1 MRPYVVW
8 RTKLLTRM
16 LVALAILVF
25 PLLAA
30 TQQPGHIP
38 RIAFLDVNYPPA
50 AAESTPLVAYLL
62 GADKYLGPLASHLS
76 GVSQPVISTRS
87 VFSTLL
93 PSLLA
98 DI

>member
-1 MRPYVVW
+1 MIVRMCSCVMVCIDSLTNLCTPYTVEQGFGV
-8 RTKLLTRM
+8 TLGRM
-16 LVALAILVF
+16 EC
-25 PLLAA
+25 
-30 TQQPGHIP
+30 
-38 RIAFLDVNYPPA
+38 R
-50 AAESTPLVAYLL
+50 VAYLL

-76 GVSQPVISTRS
+76 GGSQPVISTRS

>member
-1 MRPYVVW
+1 MLAEVRVFLQRETGEPLGG
-8 RTKLLTRM
+8 KHRM
-16 LVALAILVF
+16 EQHLQSVR
-25 PLLAA
+25 
-30 TQQPGHIP
+30 QNSHQG
-38 RIAFLDVNYPPA
+38 
-50 AAESTPLVAYLL
+50 VAYLRL
-62 GADKYLGPLASHLS
+62 ADKYLGPLASHLS